1 MLKSNEFERNEA
13 MDENEKAKTQR
24 WLDEGK
30 KKTQSWMNL
39 IFSGLFIL
47 IVAFI
52 SYFVGID
59 GWIRQN
65 SVWFMLFLII
75 LVELDCIGSIDR
87 LWLFIKRNSE
97 NEHEDLMKKLGQL
110 VIDVDY
116 IKNTVKELKEGK

>member
-1 MLKSNEFERNEA
+1 MLTSNEFEGDEAINENGNEKTQRWV
-13 MDENEKAKTQR
+13 DENEKI
-24 WLDEGK
+24 
-30 KKTQSWMNL
+30 TQSWINL
-39 IFSGLFIL
+39 IFSSLFIL

-59 GWIRQN
+59 DWIRKY
-65 SVWFMLFLII
+65 SVWFVLFVII

-97 NEHEDLMKKLGQL
+97 NEHEDLMEKIGQL

-116 IKNTVKELKEGK
+116 IKNTVKELKERK